1 MNPLHLKIHADSK
14 KYGCSEPHDATT
26 YQHFQ
31 GLLQRPKSEK
41 KNMMPLDFRYR
52 IQMVY
57 WFFNKSKSTNVASFP
72 LRWIWMTHIDK
83 WIHMAL
89 LCMDSWI
96 PLEDL
101 EATHH
106 DSSERMTKMFTD
118 WIGLVLIEHHTHQ
131 KSIEKP
137 KKSWEKKHRQAPSGP
152 ITRKEM

>member
-1 MNPLHLKIHADSK
+1 
-14 KYGCSEPHDATT
+14 
-26 YQHFQ
+26 
-31 GLLQRPKSEK
+31 
-41 KNMMPLDFRYR
+41 
-52 IQMVY
+52 
-57 WFFNKSKSTNVASFP
+57 
-72 LRWIWMTHIDK
+72 MTHIDK

-137 KKSWEKKHRQAPSGP
+137 KKKLGEKAPAS
-152 ITRKEM
+152 TEWSNHKEGDVSLCLNIVN